1 MTEPIVATC
10 ETGYNGKLAGLLDDG
25 ENFYMMD
32 IIQTPSPHHDERR
45 GGARPGFLILHYTG
59 TSTARAAADVYLGR
73 VADPGGRVSPHY
85 MIDTDGSVTQFVS
98 ESRRAWHAGVSYWRG
113 LEDLNSLSIGIEI
126 VNEGETG
133 GYPPFLPAQM
143 NSLIPLCRDIL
154 QRHDVPPENILG
166 HSDIA
171 PMRRLDPGPALD
183 WAGLAAAGVG
193 LWPAPGSQDRD
204 RAPQVWADM
213 ASRLRAYGYD
223 PKADFDTALRA
234 FRSHFHP
241 QAWGESSHAAGLE
254 SAARLAWLL
263 ARPHVRIP
271 ANRS

>member
-1 MTEPIVATC
+1 MS
-10 ETGYNGKLAGLLDDG
+10 
-25 ENFYMMD
+25 NFHNRAVF
-32 IIQTPSPHHDERR
+32 QTPSAHHDERR
-45 GGARPGFLILHYTG
+45 NGARPRFLILHYTG
-59 TSTARAAADVYLGR
+59 TRTGEAAADVYLGR
-73 VADPGGRVSPHY
+73 TVDPGGRVSPHY
-85 MIDTDGSVTQFVS
+85 MIDTDGRVFQFVC

-154 QRHDVPPENILG
+154 QRHDIPPENILG

-183 WAGLAAAGVG
+183 WAALAAAGVG
-193 LWPAPGSQDRD
+193 LWPMPEDSD
-204 RAPQVWADM
+204 RAAAPEILQDM
-213 ASRLRAYGYD
+213 TGALHACGYD
-223 PKADFDTALRA
+223 PQADPGVLLRA

-241 QAWGESSHAAGLE
+241 EAMENFSPETRLE

-263 ARPHVRIP
+263 ARLRDKIP
-271 ANRS
+271 PDRF